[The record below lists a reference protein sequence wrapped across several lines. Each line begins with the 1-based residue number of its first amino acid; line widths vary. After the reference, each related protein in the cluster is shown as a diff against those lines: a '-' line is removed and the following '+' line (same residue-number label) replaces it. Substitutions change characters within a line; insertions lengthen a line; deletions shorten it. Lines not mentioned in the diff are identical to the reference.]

1 MTATDQPLN
10 GINSNSTLQNNQ
22 AMNFHS
28 DHSNIIND
36 AIELTSIETNG
47 RKSEIRATRPSN
59 QSPRTMPRCHT
70 TQKRQ
75 VHNDIHSASASPS
88 IPPRNAHQNVNHG
101 QANHSS
107 QMASPQLVYGARSS
121 NPSIQSPAGFQSL
134 NSDSPSLVHGQDS
147 NEDSTIVVPPATRKE
162 ALQHK
167 VRTIVPKLTND
178 LRKGQCGRIA
188 VFGGCFLY
196 TGAPY
201 FAAIS
206 ALKCGA
212 DLVHV
217 FCEKEAGNV
226 IKSYSPELIVH
237 PVLDT
242 EYVLEEIDKWLPR
255 LHCVVIGPGLGRNQS
270 MLGRISIIMD
280 KVKASNIPVVIDA
293 DGLWHLTNNPT

>member
-1 MTATDQPLN
+1 MLLFT
-10 GINSNSTLQNNQ
+10 
-22 AMNFHS
+22 F
-28 DHSNIIND
+28 
-36 AIELTSIETNG
+36 
-47 RKSEIRATRPSN
+47 
-59 QSPRTMPRCHT
+59 
-70 TQKRQ
+70 
-75 VHNDIHSASASPS
+75 
-88 IPPRNAHQNVNHG
+88 
-101 QANHSS
+101 
-107 QMASPQLVYGARSS
+107 
-121 NPSIQSPAGFQSL
+121 
-134 NSDSPSLVHGQDS
+134 
-147 NEDSTIVVPPATRKE
+147 
-162 ALQHK
+162 K

-255 LHCVVIGPGLGRNQS
+255 LHCVVIGNTFPNY
-270 MLGRISIIMD
+270 I
-280 KVKASNIPVVIDA
+280 
-293 DGLWHLTNNPT
+293 HF